1 MKKNPA
7 TADAVDGVVIP
18 SKVLPGVLLDKHK
31 SNTNADAHFAMFC
44 PRCEDAFAKRDHVN
58 SHLAACVGRNGN
70 LCTLSPPRYNLVLIR
85 QDLIRF
91 QRLKQADY
99 IYTWGV
105 VQSTKLNLV
114 NCPPTRSFA
123 SISCSIITL
132 MPKRK
137 TRPTQPRAHT
147 PETH

>member
-7 TADAVDGVVIP
+7 TADAVDGVIIP
-18 SKVLPGVLLDKHK
+18 SKVLPGVRLDKHK
-31 SNTNADAHFAMFC
+31 SKTNADAHLAMFC
-44 PRCEDAFAKRDHVN
+44 SRCEDAFAKRDHVN

-70 LCTLSPPRYNLVLIR
+70 SSPPRYNLILIG
-85 QDLIRF
+85 QDLIRL

-114 NCPPTRSFA
+114 NCPPTRSF
-123 SISCSIITL
+123 CITL
-132 MPKRK
+132 PVLAA
-137 TRPTQPRAHT
+137 PLPRSCLS
-147 PETH
+147 ER